1 MDPYREK
8 ELIEQTKSDPEAFGV
23 IFDEYYPGIF
33 GYVLRRTANVEA
45 ARDIAAETFSKAFR
59 NMSGF
64 RWKNISISSWLYRIA
79 SNEVITFFRRKKY
92 EPESLDE
99 LREVAGFEHADSR
112 DVLQEIQLAERELE
126 RHKDFLR
133 IQTLLRKLPVKYQEV
148 IALRYFEE
156 KKIKEIAAILDK
168 NEGTVK
174 SLLSR
179 GLERLRILS
188 QENKQL

>member
-1 MDPYREK
+1 MDPNREK

-33 GYVLRRTANVEA
+33 GYVLRRTANVEV

-59 NMSGF
+59 NLSRF

-79 SNEVITFFRRKKY
+79 SNEIISCFRHKKY

-99 LREVAGFEHADSR
+99 LCDVAGFEHADSR
-112 DVLQEIQLAERELE
+112 NVLHEIQSAELELE
-126 RHKDFLR
+126 RHKDFLQ
-133 IQTLLRKLPVKYQEV
+133 IQRLLRGLPAKYQEV

-174 SLLSR
+174 SLISR
-179 GLERLRILS
+179 GLEQLRILS
-188 QENKQL
+188 QRKDQL

>member
-23 IFDEYYPGIF
+23 IFDEYYPGIL
-33 GYVLRRTANVEA
+33 GYILRRTASVEA

-59 NMSGF
+59 NLSRF
-64 RWKNISISSWLYRIA
+64 RWKNISISSWLFRIA
-79 SNEVITFFRRKKY
+79 SNEIISFFRRKKY
-92 EPESLDE
+92 EPESLEE
-99 LREVAGFEHADSR
+99 LREIAGFEHADSR
-112 DVLQEIQLAERELE
+112 DVLLEIQRAELE
-126 RHKDFLR
+126 LEQHKEFLK
-133 IQTLLRKLPVKYQEV
+133 IQTLLRRLPAKYQEV

-156 KKIKEIAAILDK
+156 KKIKEIAGILDK

-179 GLERLRILS
+179 GLEKLRILS
-188 QENKQL
+188 QEKE